1 MGAGQRGRGSCF
13 PAAGAPC
20 LTSWGCPIPAGIRGQ
35 VGCGPDLA
43 PVIAVRTPAGS
54 TGSGTDDLRGP
65 FQPSHSVMVV
75 PFYLA
80 AGYPHDPE
88 ARRAGRGGA
97 GRRPAALR
105 APGERDGGCG
115 EEPGRERRPNPPQ
128 RLRPPNRSS
137 APPPGRSAALP
148 GLSERY
154 RPKADAPSCAEPTG
168 RRLSEQL
175 IACSATDSPGR
186 RACEETL
193 AKRLTAIAAAS
204 PPETERC
211 GTARRGRPAM
221 RHCGLCWVGLGCA
234 PRRRSPPL
242 RPGRTD
248 PRLRAF
254 AAPRENAHRVPG
266 GAPLLPAAPPR
277 TGRRRSRRHLIPAA
291 PPPHWPSGPP
301 RGPAPPGLP
310 VAIGRRRYRLATIG
324 RFERTTAD
332 PRGGKRTH
340 PPLRAGHAGSCR
352 RCELPP
358 PAGALPAPHL
368 SQLCPWL
375 LCSPLPPGRTA
386 EEPPRRCGVLGGKQ
400 SLSPVPCFG
409 LLCRE
414 LHRVRGWRLREAG
427 PRISPYPAP
436 QIAGLCGTQRQSCA
450 GAELLDLSQ
459 PPWTR

>member
-65 FQPSHSVMVV
+65 FQPSRSVMVV

-97 GRRPAALR
+97 GRRTAALR

-186 RACEETL
+186 RACEEAL

-221 RHCGLCWVGLGCA
+221 RHCGLCWVGLRSPPPPAAAQARQHRPPAPRLCRTTRERA
-234 PRRRSPPL
+234 PRPRRRPAPTC
-242 RPGRTD
+242 RP
-248 PRLRAF
+248 A
-254 AAPRENAHRVPG
+254 AHRP
-266 GAPLLPAAPPR
+266 PA
-277 TGRRRSRRHLIPAA
+277 
-291 PPPHWPSGPP
+291 
-301 RGPAPPGLP
+301 
-310 VAIGRRRYRLATIG
+310 
-324 RFERTTAD
+324 
-332 PRGGKRTH
+332 
-340 PPLRAGHAGSCR
+340 
-352 RCELPP
+352 LPP
-358 PAGALPAPHL
+358 PSHTCRPASPLALRATPRSRPSRPARRYWPEALPPRYHWSVRTDNGRSARRETDT
-368 SQLCPWL
+368 
-375 LCSPLPPGRTA
+375 PPPARGARW
-386 EEPPRRCGVLGGKQ
+386 
-400 SLSPVPCFG
+400 
-409 LLCRE
+409 E
-414 LHRVRGWRLREAG
+414 L
-427 PRISPYPAP
+427 
-436 QIAGLCGTQRQSCA
+436 
-450 GAELLDLSQ
+450 
-459 PPWTR
+459 

>member
-43 PVIAVRTPAGS
+43 PVVAVRTPAGS

-65 FQPSHSVMVV
+65 FQHSRSVMVV

-186 RACEETL
+186 RACEEAL

-204 PPETERC
+204 PPETKRC

-221 RHCGLCWVGLGCA
+221 RHCGLCWVGL
-234 PRRRSPPL
+234 RSPPPL
-242 RPGRTD
+242 RPGSTD

-340 PPLRAGHAGSCR
+340 PPCARGTLGVVG
-352 RCELPP
+352 
-358 PAGALPAPHL
+358 GA
-368 SQLCPWL
+368 SY
-375 LCSPLPPGRTA
+375 R
-386 EEPPRRCGVLGGKQ
+386 
-400 SLSPVPCFG
+400 
-409 LLCRE
+409 
-414 LHRVRGWRLREAG
+414 
-427 PRISPYPAP
+427 P
-436 QIAGLCGTQRQSCA
+436 QQG
-450 GAELLDLSQ
+450 LSQ
-459 PPWTR
+459 PRTSPSSALGCSARRCRPGAPLRSRRGAAGCSEESKASPQCPVLGFSAGNCTVSVAGVCGRQDLASALTLPHR

>member
-65 FQPSHSVMVV
+65 FQPSRSVMVV

-97 GRRPAALR
+97 GRRTAALR

-186 RACEETL
+186 RACEEAL

-221 RHCGLCWVGLGCA
+221 RHCGLCWVGLRSPPPPAAAQARQHRPPAPRLCRTTRERA
-234 PRRRSPPL
+234 PRPRRRPAPTCRPAAHRPPALPPPSHTCRPASPLAL
-242 RPGRTD
+242 RATPRSRPSRPARRYWPEALPPRYHWSVRTD
-248 PRLRAF
+248 NGRSARRETDTPPPCARGTLGVVGGASYRPQQGLSQPRTSPSSALGCSARRCR
-254 AAPRENAHRVPG
+254 P
-266 GAPLLPAAPPR
+266 GAPL
-277 TGRRRSRRHLIPAA
+277 RSRRGAA
-291 PPPHWPSGPP
+291 GCSEESKASP
-301 RGPAPPGLP
+301 
-310 VAIGRRRYRLATIG
+310 
-324 RFERTTAD
+324 
-332 PRGGKRTH
+332 
-340 PPLRAGHAGSCR
+340 
-352 RCELPP
+352 
-358 PAGALPAPHL
+358 
-368 SQLCPWL
+368 QCP
-375 LCSPLPPGRTA
+375 
-386 EEPPRRCGVLGGKQ
+386 VLGFSAGNCTVSVAGVCGRQ
-400 SLSPVPCFG
+400 DLASALTLP
-409 LLCRE
+409 
-414 LHRVRGWRLREAG
+414 HR
-427 PRISPYPAP
+427 
-436 QIAGLCGTQRQSCA
+436 
-450 GAELLDLSQ
+450 
-459 PPWTR
+459 

>member
-65 FQPSHSVMVV
+65 FQHSRSVMVV

-97 GRRPAALR
+97 GRRTAALR

-186 RACEETL
+186 RACEEAL

-204 PPETERC
+204 PPETKRC

-221 RHCGLCWVGLGCA
+221 RHCGLCWVGL
-234 PRRRSPPL
+234 RSPPPL
-242 RPGRTD
+242 RPGSTD
-248 PRLRAF
+248 PRLRAS

-340 PPLRAGHAGSCR
+340 PPCARGTLGVVG
-352 RCELPP
+352 
-358 PAGALPAPHL
+358 GA
-368 SQLCPWL
+368 SY
-375 LCSPLPPGRTA
+375 R
-386 EEPPRRCGVLGGKQ
+386 
-400 SLSPVPCFG
+400 
-409 LLCRE
+409 
-414 LHRVRGWRLREAG
+414 
-427 PRISPYPAP
+427 P
-436 QIAGLCGTQRQSCA
+436 QQG
-450 GAELLDLSQ
+450 LSQ
-459 PPWTR
+459 PRTSPSSALGCSARRCRPGAPLRSRRGAAGCSEESKASPQCPVLGFSAGNCTVSVAGVCGRQDLASALTLPHR